1 MHIRGN
7 KCYQNNYLLPGRIH
21 FIDNVLGIV
30 VAAKEGRQDG
40 AVVRCI
46 ATSDASRFSLAWFD
60 GVGDLNCSALVG
72 PVQCNDDDDGQTCN
86 ARGVSCSERGMTKMT
101 PARYQCIPAKV
112 DARFVRCSG
121 RPGNRIRHEA
131 YV

>member
-1 MHIRGN
+1 M
-7 KCYQNNYLLPGRIH
+7 QPNNYLLPGRIH

-60 GVGDLNCSALVG
+60 GVGDLNCTVAVVG
-72 PVQCNDDDDGQTCN
+72 PVQCNDDDN
-86 ARGVSCSERGMTKMT
+86 KTKNVM
-101 PARYQCIPAKV
+101 RV
-112 DARFVRCSG
+112 VRK
-121 RPGNRIRHEA
+121 
-131 YV
+131 